1 MGPHEK
7 IDRVVYD
14 GNVLEDDVKLSDIV
28 TDKKTLV
35 VSVVQK
41 GGMRYT
47 RKNQQQKQK
56 KRTQRKNKR
65 KTRKY
70 R

>member
-1 MGPHEK
+1 
-7 IDRVVYD
+7 VYD
-14 GNVLEDDVKLSDIV
+14 GNVLEDDVNLFDIL

-41 GGMRYT
+41 GGMRNT
-47 RKNQQQKQK
+47 RKKQKQQIKKKTQQKQK
-56 KRTQRKNKR
+56 K
-65 KTRKY
+65 TRKY